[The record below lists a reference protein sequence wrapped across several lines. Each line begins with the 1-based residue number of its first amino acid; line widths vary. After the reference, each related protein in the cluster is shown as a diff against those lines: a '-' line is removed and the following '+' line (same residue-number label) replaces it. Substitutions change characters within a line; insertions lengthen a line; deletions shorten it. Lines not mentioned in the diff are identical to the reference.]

1 MKTRKFTA
9 IASLS
14 FALLFG
20 SAGMNGEHEASAAQK
35 TTSYKTYCY
44 YSYNTHS
51 KHCYRVVH
59 NAGQQ
64 QNKPSNDG
72 QVQNPVEKP
81 EQAPTEKPVEKPSEE
96 TSQVPASVS
105 AYEKEVV
112 TLTNKERTDRGL
124 KALTIDSELSK
135 VARVKSED
143 MQKKNY
149 FSHTSPT
156 YGSPFDMMKQFG
168 VTYKSAGENIAKGQK
183 TPKEVV
189 NAWMNSE
196 GHRANILN
204 GSFTHIGVGYVSNGS
219 IWTQQFIGK

>member
-1 MKTRKFTA
+1 MKSRKFTT

-20 SAGMNGEHEASAAQK
+20 SASGMLGEHEASAASQK
-35 TTSYKTYCY
+35 TTYKTYCY
-44 YSYNTHS
+44 YSNKTHS
-51 KHCYRVVH
+51 KHCYKVVS
-59 NAGQQ
+59 NSGQQ
-64 QNKPSNDG
+64 QNKPSNDSNNG
-72 QVQNPVEKP
+72 QVQ
-81 EQAPTEKPVEKPSEE
+81 KPVEKP
-96 TSQVPASVS
+96 TTDKPAQDQSQAPASVS

-135 VARVKSED
+135 VARAKSED

-156 YGSPFDMMKQFG
+156 YGSPFNMMKQFG
-168 VTYKSAGENIAKGQK
+168 ITYKSAGENIAKGQK